1 MTWPLF
7 AVLQLGCFALAAVA
21 ALWLHNSRLR
31 RRNEELLDLC
41 LATEGALASLTA
53 RFEKQNTM
61 VLPEQLLKER
71 LKMLTDDSPVTRV
84 RRLVIENEI
93 KAVDGFTEK
102 LADQLASAA
111 PEDPEAA
118 DFARRWRAVREECQQ
133 LAMFLIAANPACFEP
148 IEELFSVF
156 ASLDEHYGVKL
167 EPLQRPPV
175 GDDGDATPEG
185 TQAQDEGSD
194 DEAEELDQEALDEL
208 LAAADS
214 SSPG

>member
-7 AVLQLGCFALAAVA
+7 AVLQLGCFALAAIA

-31 RRNEELLDLC
+31 RRNEELLELC

-71 LKMLTDDSPVTRV
+71 LKMLTDDSPATRV

-93 KAVDGFTEK
+93 SAVEGFGEK
-102 LADQLASAA
+102 LAVQLASAA
-111 PEDPEAA
+111 PEDPGAA
-118 DFARRWRAVREECQQ
+118 DFAGRWRAVREECQQ
-133 LAMFLIAANPACFEP
+133 LAMFLVAANPSCFEP

-156 ASLDEHYGVKL
+156 APLDEHYGIKL
-167 EPLQRPPV
+167 EPLSRPKV
-175 GDDGDATPEG
+175 SAA
-185 TQAQDEGSD
+185 QQDEPDTAGNEGD
-194 DEAEELDQEALDEL
+194 AEELDQEALDEL
-208 LAAADS
+208 LAAADADD
-214 SSPG
+214 